1 LREQGAGSREQVD
14 EYCSLLPA
22 PRSLT
27 FMYRTCA
34 FCNGK
39 LDGDGGPSGLGVGRR
54 LAFDEWKGRLWV
66 ICPKC
71 SRWNLAPLEDRLE
84 QIEALARA
92 AGEGRVAA
100 ATEHVALIRWQSYDL
115 VRVGKPRRIEF
126 ATWRY
131 GERLRARRREQ
142 LKFVVPVTV
151 AAVGLAVA
159 VNVAAGGSLG
169 VFVWN
174 MPNIARMMYTGII
187 GRRRV
192 SLVEPPIC
200 ERCGSVL
207 HLQAKHVAYA
217 RVVRQ
222 AQADVALILS
232 CPTCRTEGAM
242 LVGRD
247 AQAALRQGLTYLALT
262 RGSRQRVED
271 AARLVESAGGPDQ
284 LISDVARREL
294 TLRSLGVERR
304 LALEMAVDERAEVE
318 ALERHWK
325 EAEEIAEIADGTLS
339 SDPLLEDELERIRKK
354 LGREPESG

>member
-1 LREQGAGSREQVD
+1 
-14 EYCSLLPA
+14 
-22 PRSLT
+22 
-27 FMYRTCA
+27 MYRTCA

-71 SRWNLAPLEDRLE
+71 SRWNLAPLDDRLE
-84 QIEALARA
+84 PIEALARA
-92 AGEGRVAA
+92 AGAGRVAA

-115 VRVGKPRRIEF
+115 VRVGKPRRMEF

-131 GERLRARRREQ
+131 GERLKARRREQ
-142 LKFVVPVTV
+142 LKFVIPVTV
-151 AAVGLAVA
+151 ATLGLAVA

-174 MPNIARMMYTGII
+174 MPNLARMMYTGII

-192 SLVEPPIC
+192 SLLEPPIC

-207 HLQAKHVAYA
+207 HVQAKHVAHA

-232 CPTCRTEGAM
+232 CPTCHAEGAM

-247 AQAALRQGLTYLALT
+247 AQTAL
-262 RGSRQRVED
+262 
-271 AARLVESAGGPDQ
+271 
-284 LISDVARREL
+284 RREL

-318 ALERHWK
+318 ELELHWK

-339 SDPLLEDELERIRKK
+339 ADPLVDEELERIRKN
-354 LGREPESG
+354 LGRDRE

>member
-1 LREQGAGSREQVD
+1 
-14 EYCSLLPA
+14 
-22 PRSLT
+22 
-27 FMYRTCA
+27 MYRTCA

-71 SRWNLAPLEDRLE
+71 ARWNLAPLDDRLE

-92 AGEGRVAA
+92 ANSGRVAA

-115 VRVGKPRRIEF
+115 VRVGKPRRTEF

-131 GERLRARRREQ
+131 GERLKARRREQ

-174 MPNIARMMYTGII
+174 MPNVARMMYTGII

-192 SLVEPPIC
+192 SLAEPPIC

-207 HLQAKHVAYA
+207 HLQA
-217 RVVRQ
+217 
-222 AQADVALILS
+222 
-232 CPTCRTEGAM
+232 M

-247 AQAALRQGLTYLALT
+247 AHAALRQGLTYLALA

-271 AARLVESAGGPDQ
+271 AARLVERSGGPDQ

-304 LALEMAVDERAEVE
+304 LALEMAVDERAEVAE
-318 ALERHWK
+318 LERHWR

-339 SDPLLEDELERIRKK
+339 SDPLLEEELERIRKK
-354 LGREPESG
+354 LGREESG

>member
-1 LREQGAGSREQVD
+1 MFS
-14 EYCSLLPA
+14 S
-22 PRSLT
+22 
-27 FMYRTCA
+27 CA
-34 FCNGK
+34 FCNAAF
-39 LDGDGGPSGLGVGRR
+39 DGDGGPSGLGVGRR
-54 LAFDEWKGRLWV
+54 IAFDEWRGRLWV
-66 ICPKC
+66 VCPRC
-71 SRWNLAPLEDRLE
+71 SRWNLTPFDDRLE
-84 QIEALARA
+84 KIEAVARA
-92 AGEGRVAA
+92 ASQGRIAA
-100 ATEHVALIRWQSYDL
+100 STQQVALIRWERYDL
-115 VRVGKPRRIEF
+115 VRVGKPPRVEL

-174 MPNIARMMYTGII
+174 MPNFARMMYTGII

-192 SLVEPPIC
+192 SLLEPPIC

-207 HLQAKHVAYA
+207 HLQAKHVAHA

-232 CPTCRTEGAM
+232 CPTCHTEGAM
-242 LVGRD
+242 LVGHD
-247 AQAALRQGLTYLALT
+247 AQAALRQGLTYLALA

-318 ALERHWK
+318 ELERHWK
-325 EAEEIAEIADGTLS
+325 EAEEIAEIADGMLS
-339 SDPLLEDELERIRKK
+339 TTTELEEELRRLKQRKPRK
-354 LGREPESG
+354 GDQPSG

>member
-1 LREQGAGSREQVD
+1 
-14 EYCSLLPA
+14 
-22 PRSLT
+22 
-27 FMYRTCA
+27 MYRTCA

-71 SRWNLAPLEDRLE
+71 SRWNLAPLDDRLE
-84 QIEALARA
+84 RIEALARA

-100 ATEHVALIRWQSYDL
+100 ATEQVALIRWLTYDL
-115 VRVGKPRRIEF
+115 VRVGKPRRLEF

-142 LKFVVPVTV
+142 LKFVLPVTV

-159 VNVAAGGSLG
+159 VNVAAGGSVG

-174 MPNIARMMYTGII
+174 MPNIARMLYTGMV

-192 SLVEPPIC
+192 TLVEPPIC
-200 ERCGSVL
+200 ERCGTVL
-207 HLQAKHVAYA
+207 QLRAKHVAYA

-222 AQADVALILS
+222 TQQDVGLILS
-232 CPTCRTEGAM
+232 CPSCHTEGAM
-242 LVGRD
+242 LVGHE
-247 AQAALRQGLTYLALT
+247 AQAALRQGLTYLALA
-262 RGSRQRVED
+262 RGRQQRVEE

-284 LISDVARREL
+284 LIADVARRAL
-294 TLRSLGVERR
+294 TLRSLAGERR
-304 LALEMAVDERAEVE
+304 LALEMAVDERLEIE
-318 ALERHWK
+318 ELERQWK

-339 SDPLLEDELERIRKK
+339 SDPLLDQELNRIRKQ
-354 LGREPESG
+354 LGQDGESQ

>member
-1 LREQGAGSREQVD
+1 
-14 EYCSLLPA
+14 
-22 PRSLT
+22 
-27 FMYRTCA
+27 MYRTCA

-66 ICPKC
+66 ICPRC
-71 SRWNLAPLEDRLE
+71 SRWNLAPLDDRLE
-84 QIEALARA
+84 RIEAVARA

-100 ATEHVALIRWQSYDL
+100 ATEQVALIRWQTYDL
-115 VRVGKPRRIEF
+115 VRVGKPRRLEF

-142 LKFVVPVTV
+142 LKFVLPVTV

-159 VNVAAGGSLG
+159 VNVAAGGSVG

-174 MPNIARMMYTGII
+174 MPNIARMMYTGMV

-192 SLVEPPIC
+192 TLVEPPIC
-200 ERCGSVL
+200 ERCGTVL
-207 HLQAKHVAYA
+207 QLQAKHMAYA

-222 AQADVALILS
+222 TQQDVGVILS
-232 CPTCRTEGAM
+232 CPRCHAEGAM
-242 LVGRD
+242 LMGHE
-247 AQAALRQGLTYLALT
+247 AQAALRQGLTYLALA
-262 RGSRQRVED
+262 RGRQQRVEE

-284 LISDVARREL
+284 LIADVARRAL
-294 TLRSLGVERR
+294 TLRSLAGERR
-304 LALEMAVDERAEVE
+304 LALEMAVDERLEIE
-318 ALERHWK
+318 ELERQWK

-339 SDPLLEDELERIRKK
+339 SDPLLDQELDRIRKQ
-354 LGREPESG
+354 LGKDGDAQ

>member
-1 LREQGAGSREQVD
+1 
-14 EYCSLLPA
+14 
-22 PRSLT
+22 
-27 FMYRTCA
+27 MYRTCA

-71 SRWNLAPLEDRLE
+71 SRWNLAPLDDRLE
-84 QIEALARA
+84 KIEALARA

-100 ATEHVALIRWQSYDL
+100 ATEHVALIRWQIYDL
-115 VRVGKPRRIEF
+115 VRAGKHRRMEF

-131 GERLRARRREQ
+131 GERLKARRREQ
-142 LKFVVPVTV
+142 LKFVVPV
-151 AAVGLAVA
+151 AVA

-174 MPNIARMMYTGII
+174 MPNVARMMYTGII

-207 HLQAKHVAYA
+207 HLQAKHVAHA

-232 CPTCRTEGAM
+232 CPTCRTEGAI

-247 AQAALRQGLTYLALT
+247 AQIALRQGLTYLALT

-294 TLRSLGVERR
+294 TLRSLGAERR
-304 LALEMAVDERAEVE
+304 LALEMAVDERAEVDE
-318 ALERHWK
+318 LERHWK
-325 EAEEIAEIADGTLS
+325 EAEEIAEIADGTLGTS
-339 SDPLLEDELERIRKK
+339 TEIENELRRLKNR
-354 LGREPESG
+354 GGDQPSG

>member
-1 LREQGAGSREQVD
+1 
-14 EYCSLLPA
+14 
-22 PRSLT
+22 
-27 FMYRTCA
+27 MYRACA

-71 SRWNLAPLEDRLE
+71 SRWNLAPLDDRLE
-84 QIEALARA
+84 RIEALARA

-100 ATEHVALIRWQSYDL
+100 ATEQVALIRWQTYDL
-115 VRVGKPRRIEF
+115 VRVGKPRRLEF

-142 LKFVVPVTV
+142 LKFVLPVTV

-159 VNVAAGGSLG
+159 VNVAAGGSVG

-174 MPNIARMMYTGII
+174 MPNIARMLYTGMV

-192 SLVEPPIC
+192 TLVEPPIC
-200 ERCGSVL
+200 ERCGTVL
-207 HLQAKHVAYA
+207 QLRAKHVAYA

-222 AQADVALILS
+222 TQQDVGLILS
-232 CPTCRTEGAM
+232 CPSCHTEGAM
-242 LVGRD
+242 LVGHE
-247 AQAALRQGLTYLALT
+247 AQAALRQGLTYLALA
-262 RGSRQRVED
+262 RGRQQRVEE

-284 LISDVARREL
+284 LIADVARRAL
-294 TLRSLGVERR
+294 TLRSLAGERR
-304 LALEMAVDERAEVE
+304 LVLEMAVDERLEIE
-318 ALERHWK
+318 ELERQWK

-339 SDPLLEDELERIRKK
+339 SDPLLDQELNRIRKR
-354 LGREPESG
+354 LGQDGESQ